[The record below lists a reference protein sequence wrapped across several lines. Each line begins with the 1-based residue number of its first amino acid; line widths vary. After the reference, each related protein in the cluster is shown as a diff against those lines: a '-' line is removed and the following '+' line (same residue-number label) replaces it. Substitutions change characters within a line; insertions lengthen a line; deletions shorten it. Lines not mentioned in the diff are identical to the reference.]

1 MLSLLGFAPGQQR
14 THLNTITSSPLPTT
28 DADEF
33 QDISAAQRD
42 QLLADLREEHMM
54 TNLTHGPAD
63 GKSTVYQLDAKIS
76 SWTASASKSKSSC
89 SEHLPWLSGTKDFPT
104 HVSTHWL
111 KAQAEVPSQI
121 CCRPSGYWEDRVP
134 RKGRQQALHPFIQA
148 VRAFGNED
156 LILMRSNKRP
166 FHLQS
171 LMS

>member
-1 MLSLLGFAPGQQR
+1 MVCGEIEQCCQCSLSGFAPGRQQ
-14 THLNTITSSPLPTT
+14 THLNTNTLSPLPTT
-28 DADEF
+28 DADEL

-63 GKSTVYQLDAKIS
+63 GKSTVYQLDAKTS

-89 SEHLPWLSGTKDFPT
+89 SEHLPWLSGTKHFPT

-121 CCRPSGYWEDRVP
+121 WCRPSGYWEDRVP
-134 RKGRQQALHPFIQA
+134 RKGRQQA
-148 VRAFGNED
+148 
-156 LILMRSNKRP
+156 
-166 FHLQS
+166 
-171 LMS
+171 